1 MSLENVLEKISEEQ
15 TVANQDLNLVSPR
28 VIAYKKGQVVAAK
41 ERLELLRQDLKKEVI
56 KRSVFI
62 VVTGS
67 DSEQFASIAS
77 EEFKCLSFSA
87 NRLASDV
94 VNKLSD
100 QLYLNRTLNANTFD
114 IIDNLLEDEMKRLD
128 IASYNRLAFSA
139 KYLRNI
145 KSKQDMIDLVNQA
158 LADSVGSEVIGLDAL
173 DKVVENII
181 DTKKVSRIVP
191 IILHTYNNDLVL
203 DLAKNLKTITNK
215 VFTVSAGTNVKTL
228 NLTNFSIEETNEET
242 VGQTLK
248 QIATNA

>member
-15 TVANQDLNLVSPR
+15 IVANQDLNLVSPR
-28 VIAYKKGQVVAAK
+28 VIAYKKGQVTAAK
-41 ERLELLRQDLKKEVI
+41 EKLELLRQDLKQEII

-67 DSEQFASIAS
+67 EAQKFADIANQ
-77 EEFKCLSFSA
+77 EFKCLSFSA
-87 NRLASDV
+87 NRLATDI

-128 IASYNRLAFSA
+128 IASYNKLAFNA

-145 KSKQDMIDLVNQA
+145 KNKQDMIDLVNQA
-158 LADSVGSEVIGLDAL
+158 ISDNVGSEVIGLDAL
-173 DKVVENII
+173 DKTVNSVM
-181 DTKKVSRIVP
+181 DTKKVSRVVP
-191 IILHTYNNDLVL
+191 IVLHTNNNSLTL

-215 VFTVSAGTNVKTL
+215 VFTVSAGTQT
-228 NLTNFSIEETNEET
+228 NLTNFTIEETNEET

>member
-15 TVANQDLNLVSPR
+15 IVANQDLNLVSPR
-28 VIAYKKGQVVAAK
+28 VIAYKKGQVTAAK
-41 ERLELLRQDLKKEVI
+41 ERLELLRQDLKQEII

-67 DSEQFASIAS
+67 EAEKFADIANQ
-77 EEFKCLSFSA
+77 EFKCLSFSA
-87 NRLASDV
+87 NRLATDI

-100 QLYLNRTLNANTFD
+100 QLYLNKSLNANTFD

-128 IASYNRLAFSA
+128 IASYNKLAFNA

-145 KSKQDMIDLVNQA
+145 KNKQDMIDLINQA
-158 LADSVGSEVIGLDAL
+158 IADNVGSEVIGLDAL
-173 DKVVENII
+173 DKAVSSVM
-181 DTKKVSRIVP
+181 DTKKVSRVVP
-191 IILHTYNNDLVL
+191 IVLHTGNNGLTL
-203 DLAKNLKTITNK
+203 DLAKNLKAITNK
-215 VFTVSAGTNVKTL
+215 VFTVSAGTQT
-228 NLTNFSIEETNEET
+228 NLTNFTIEETNEET